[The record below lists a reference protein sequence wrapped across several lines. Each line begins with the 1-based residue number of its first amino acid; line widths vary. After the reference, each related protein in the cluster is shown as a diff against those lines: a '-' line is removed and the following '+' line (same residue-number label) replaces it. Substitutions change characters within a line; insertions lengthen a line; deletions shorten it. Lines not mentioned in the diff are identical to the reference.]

1 MAKVYYSTIFEHSV
15 DKVWSKISNFN
26 DDRWSGDV
34 TESSSENGKSGST
47 VGTIRVH
54 TFGGQTA
61 RSDLRAYSAV
71 DHFFTYGFVGAAPL
85 PIADYQSTLR
95 VTPVTDGDRS
105 FVEWSATFD
114 CAEADQEKISTSLAT
129 SYQRWLRAL
138 DKNLA

>member
-71 DHFFTYGFVGAAPL
+71 DHFLRTVLSARRHCLL
-85 PIADYQSTLR
+85 PTINPRCVLR
-95 VTPVTDGDRS
+95 P
-105 FVEWSATFD
+105 
-114 CAEADQEKISTSLAT
+114 
-129 SYQRWLRAL
+129 
-138 DKNLA
+138 